1 MIFKISKDLAKYIS
15 RKKRFPYSQ
24 KEVIEMNLNLYGKHG
39 SLMKK
44 WAPVIE
50 STQVG
55 RKIEG
60 TTQAAVMS
68 VCLENQYKL
77 NKGYLPE
84 SQNVTSDMATFQQ
97 YAMPIVRRMLPELL
111 AMNVT
116 QVQPMTGP
124 TGLAYAMRFAY
135 DDGAT
140 LYDANGNFIGNEI
153 GYNSINPSFT
163 GSGTSAAPSAFT
175 TGQGELLSNYSEVA
189 GGTTLQNL
197 GAANAPDGA
206 QIARGKLVVESRAVK
221 AGTRGI
227 KTAYTIELQQD
238 LAAVHGQDVETLMME
253 GLQYELQQELDREL
267 LIRMRSAAVNTAL
280 GGAVPFTIDVTPNAV
295 SAGSTLAGDG
305 RWSQEKFSNVVN
317 AIIAAANFLRRTT
330 RLGPGNFAIVSQDV
344 ATALQSLNTG
354 VFTAN
359 EADVDGTVMGIK
371 VGTLHGTKID
381 VYVDTF
387 ATNSY
392 ALVGYKGMKPG
403 HAGIVYL
410 PYIPLMVQKTVGSED
425 GSPRIMLKTRYAI
438 LDNLFGSGLFYREIR
453 FAGLNSYFGN
463 VFTNITTNY

>member
-1 MIFKISKDLAKYIS
+1 
-15 RKKRFPYSQ
+15 
-24 KEVIEMNLNLYGKHG
+24 
-39 SLMKK
+39 MKK

-55 RKIEG
+55 RKIES
-60 TTQAAVMS
+60 TAQAAVMS

-84 SQNVTSDMATFQQ
+84 SQNVSSDMATFQQ

-135 DDGAT
+135 DDGNP
-140 LYDANGNFIGNEI
+140 LYDANGNFIGNEM
-153 GYNSINPSFT
+153 GYNTINPAFT
-163 GSGTSAAPSAFT
+163 GRGTSAAPSAFT
-175 TGQGELLSNYSEVA
+175 TPQGELLSNYSEVA
-189 GGTTLQNL
+189 GQSTLQNL
-197 GAANAPDGA
+197 GTANAPDGT
-206 QIARGKLVVESRAVK
+206 QIARGKLVVESKAVK
-221 AGTRGI
+221 AGTRAI

-238 LAAVHGQDVETLMME
+238 LAAVHGQDIETLMME

-267 LIRMRSAAVNTAL
+267 LIRIRSAAINTAL
-280 GGAVPFTIDVTPNAV
+280 GGAAPFTIDVTP
-295 SAGSTLAGDG
+295 SATGNGSNILAGDG
-305 RWSQEKFSNVVN
+305 RWSQEKFANVVN
-317 AIIAAANFLRRTT
+317 AIIAAANYLRRTT

-354 VFTAN
+354 IFTAN
-359 EADVDGTVMGIK
+359 TADVDGTVMGVKI
-371 VGTLHGTKID
+371 GTLHGSKID
-381 VYVDTF
+381 IYVDTF
-387 ATNSY
+387 AANSY
-392 ALVGYKGMKPG
+392 AVVGYKGMKPG

-425 GSPRIMLKTRYAI
+425 ASPRIILKTRYAI

-453 FAGLNSYFGN
+453 FTGLNSYFGN
-463 VFTNITTNY
+463 VFSNITTQY

>member
-1 MIFKISKDLAKYIS
+1 MSTSL
-15 RKKRFPYSQ
+15 YS
-24 KEVIEMNLNLYGKHG
+24 KHG

-60 TTQAAVMS
+60 TSQAAVMS

-77 NKGYLPE
+77 NKGFLPE

-116 QVQPMTGP
+116 QVQPLTGP

-135 DDGAT
+135 DDGNA
-140 LYDANGNFIGNEI
+140 LYDGNGNFIGNEM
-153 GYNSINPSFT
+153 GYNTINPAFT
-163 GSGTSAAPSAFT
+163 GRGTSAAPSSFT
-175 TGQGELLSNYSEVA
+175 TQQGELLSNYSEVPRQA
-189 GGTTLQNL
+189 TLQNL
-197 GAANAPDGA
+197 GTANAPDGE

-221 AGTRGI
+221 AGTRAI

-267 LIRMRSAAVNTAL
+267 LIRMRSAAINTAL
-280 GGAVPFTIDVTPNAV
+280 GGATPFVIDVTPNATSSGNV
-295 SAGSTLAGDG
+295 IAGDG

-354 VFTAN
+354 IFTAN
-359 EADVDGTVMGIK
+359 TADVDGTVMGVK
-371 VGTLHGTKID
+371 VGTLHGSRID
-381 VYVDTF
+381 IYVDTF
-387 ATNSY
+387 ASNSY
-392 ALVGYKGMKPG
+392 ALVGYKGQKPG

-425 GSPRIMLKTRYAI
+425 ASPRIILKTRYAI

-453 FAGLNSYFGN
+453 FTGLNGYFGN
-463 VFTNITTNY
+463 VFSNITTSY

>member
-1 MIFKISKDLAKYIS
+1 MSTSIYA
-15 RKKRFPYSQ
+15 
-24 KEVIEMNLNLYGKHG
+24 KHG

-55 RKIEG
+55 RAVDS
-60 TTQAAVMS
+60 TQKAAVLS

-84 SQNVTSDMATFQQ
+84 SQNITSDMAMFQQ

-116 QVQPMTGP
+116 QVQPLTGP
-124 TGLAYAMRFAY
+124 TGLAYAMRFMY
-135 DDGAT
+135 DDA
-140 LYDANGNFIGNEI
+140 IGGEF
-153 GYNSINPSFT
+153 GYNTVRPEFT
-163 GSGTSAAPSAFT
+163 GRGTSSTPSAFST
-175 TGQGELLSNYSEVA
+175 QQGEYLSNYSEVA
-189 GGTTLQNL
+189 GQSTLQNL
-197 GAANAPDGA
+197 GAANAPDGQ
-206 QIARGKLVVESRAVK
+206 QIARGKLVVESKAVQ
-221 AGTRGI
+221 AGTRAI
-227 KTAYTIELQQD
+227 KTAYSIELQQD
-238 LAAVHGQDVETLMME
+238 LAAVHGQDIETLMME

-267 LIRMRSAAVNTAL
+267 LIRMRSAAINPAL
-280 GGAVPFTIDVTPNAV
+280 GGAAAFNIDVTPNINSTAV
-295 SAGSTLAGDG
+295 ANGIVGDG

-317 AIIAAANFLRRTT
+317 AIIAAANYLRRTT

-344 ATALQSLNTG
+344 ATALQSLNTS

-359 EADVDGTVMGIK
+359 TADVDGTVMGVK

-381 VYVDTF
+381 IYVDTF

-410 PYIPLMVQKTVGSED
+410 PYIPLMVQKTVGTED

-453 FAGLNSYFGN
+453 FTGLNSYFGN
-463 VFTNITTNY
+463 VFANITTAY

>member
-1 MIFKISKDLAKYIS
+1 MSTSIYA
-15 RKKRFPYSQ
+15 
-24 KEVIEMNLNLYGKHG
+24 KHG

-55 RKIEG
+55 RAVDS
-60 TTQAAVMS
+60 TQKAAVLS

-84 SQNVTSDMATFQQ
+84 SQNITSDMAMFQQ

-116 QVQPMTGP
+116 QVQPLTAP
-124 TGLAYAMRFAY
+124 TGLAYAMRFMY
-135 DDGAT
+135 DDA
-140 LYDANGNFIGNEI
+140 IGGEI
-153 GYNSINPSFT
+153 GYNLVRPDFT
-163 GSGTSAAPSAFT
+163 GRGSSGGPSAFT
-175 TGQGELLSNYSEVA
+175 TGQGELLSNYSEVPGQA
-189 GGTTLQNL
+189 TLQNL
-197 GAANAPDGA
+197 GTANAPDGA
-206 QIARGKLVVESRAVK
+206 QIARGKLVVESKAVQ
-221 AGTRGI
+221 AGTRAI
-227 KTAYTIELQQD
+227 KTAYSIELQQD
-238 LAAVHGQDVETLMME
+238 LAAVHGQDIETLMME

-267 LIRMRSAAVNTAL
+267 LIRMRSAAINPAL
-280 GGAVPFTIDVTPNAV
+280 GGAAAFNIDVTPNATGN
-295 SAGSTLAGDG
+295 GSTIIAGDG
-305 RWSQEKFSNVVN
+305 RWSQEKFANVVN
-317 AIIAAANFLRRTT
+317 AIIAAANYLRRTT

-359 EADVDGTVMGIK
+359 TADVDGTVMGVK

-381 VYVDTF
+381 IYVDTF

-410 PYIPLMVQKTVGSED
+410 PYIPLMVQKTVGTED

-453 FAGLNSYFGN
+453 FTGLNSYFGN
-463 VFTNITTNY
+463 VFANITTQY

>member
-1 MIFKISKDLAKYIS
+1 MSTSL
-15 RKKRFPYSQ
+15 YS
-24 KEVIEMNLNLYGKHG
+24 KHG

-60 TTQAAVMS
+60 TAQAAVMS

-77 NKGYLPE
+77 NKGFLPE

-97 YAMPIVRRMLPELL
+97 YAMPIVRRILPELL

-116 QVQPMTGP
+116 QVQPLTGP

-135 DDGAT
+135 DDGNA
-140 LYDANGNFIGNEI
+140 LYDGNGNFIGNEI
-153 GYNSINPSFT
+153 GYNTINPAFT
-163 GSGTSAAPSAFT
+163 GRGTSAAPSAFT
-175 TGQGELLSNYSEVA
+175 TQQGELLSNYSEVPGQA
-189 GGTTLQNL
+189 TLQNL
-197 GAANAPDGA
+197 GTANAPDGE
-206 QIARGKLVVESRAVK
+206 QIARGKLVVESKAVK
-221 AGTRGI
+221 AGTRAI

-267 LIRMRSAAVNTAL
+267 LIRMRSAAINTAL
-280 GGAVPFTIDVTPNAV
+280 GGATPFVIDVTPNATSSGNV
-295 SAGSTLAGDG
+295 IAGDG

-354 VFTAN
+354 IFTAN
-359 EADVDGTVMGIK
+359 TADVDGTVMGVK
-371 VGTLHGTKID
+371 VGTLHGSRID
-381 VYVDTF
+381 IYVDTF
-387 ATNSY
+387 ASNSY
-392 ALVGYKGMKPG
+392 ALVGYKGQKPG
-403 HAGIVYL
+403 HSGIVYL

-425 GSPRIMLKTRYAI
+425 ASPRIILKTRYAI

-453 FAGLNSYFGN
+453 FTGLNGYFGN
-463 VFTNITTNY
+463 VFSNITTSY